1 MKPVSL
7 AANEARWQFGL
18 LLGSALLFAWLVARS
33 WQLYPVVFAD
43 EWLYS
48 SFSRLTPLK
57 DATIP
62 SYLYLSIFGL
72 SNACGDG
79 FLGCVRVLNCLF
91 FAGAAPFYY
100 LAARQLAGRP
110 VALAVAL
117 MSLLLP
123 VGSYTAYFMP
133 ESLYFFGFAVLTWAA
148 IGHRPMHWARHA
160 VVTGAILGLMTL
172 VKVHALFLIPSLC
185 LFNAFVGWSGR
196 RVGVA
201 LASMALTLTAA
212 LAIKFTIGY
221 AVAGQAGLHLLGS
234 FYGDS
239 ASGTLGAGARLLKL
253 VPTAVTNAWG
263 HLMSVVALFALPV
276 AVTLHSLLSPAARAR
291 TDARLTALQLYT
303 VLMLGAAMAMTVLF
317 TASIS
322 EYGPGEGLRLHMRYY
337 SFAFPLLLLVAGA
350 AMDERQGQHRGALG
364 WVLAA
369 LLAIVLLVSLVDLP
383 TYQLSMIDGPDV
395 AAIVIEP
402 HAGTALVGLELLIV
416 LLWAAGRRGAAVLF
430 LFLLMPL
437 WLLYFNI
444 ALANYWKQVR
454 KPGGFDSAGMLV
466 HDYVKKSER
475 KDVMVA
481 GTNLVQL
488 LRAKFHIDDT
498 GVGLLDLPDG
508 APFESGMTPGNR
520 KWLLVVG
527 NHKLPPDLKPVVE
540 MPREYALIKLDNSHR
555 KIASANFFGPLD
567 TDVITR
573 VEGLSYPESWGRW
586 SDGKLVT
593 LHFTQPL
600 PERLHLIF
608 TGQAFGPNVAQ
619 KFKLRV
625 GSAEASF
632 RLAAMPEEAFVRM
645 HTDGLQK
652 TLTIEVPHPV
662 APHSLGDSVDVR
674 TLGLGLISIEVGTPA
689 D

>member
-1 MKPVSL
+1 MNQARL
-7 AANEARWQFGL
+7 GQRWQFGL
-18 LLGSALLFAWLVARS
+18 LLGSALLFALLLARC
-33 WQLYPVVFAD
+33 WALYPVVFAD
-43 EWLYS
+43 EWIYDN
-48 SFSRLTPLK
+48 FSRLSPLK
-57 DATIP
+57 DATVP
-62 SYLYLSIFGL
+62 SWLYLSIFGL

-91 FAGAAPFYY
+91 FAAAAPFYY
-100 LAARQLAGRP
+100 LAARQVAGYR
-110 VALAVAL
+110 VALAVGL

-123 VGSYTAYFMP
+123 AASYTAYFMP
-133 ESLYFFGFAVLTWAA
+133 ESMYFFGFAVLTWAA
-148 IGHRPMHWARHA
+148 LAHRQMHWARYA
-160 VVTGAILGLMTL
+160 IVTGAILGLMTL
-172 VKVHALFLIPSLC
+172 VKVHALFLIPALC
-185 LFNAFVGWSGR
+185 LFNAFIAWSGR

-201 LASMALTLTAA
+201 LGSMALTLVTVLSIKFALGYA
-212 LAIKFTIGY
+212 LA
-221 AVAGQAGLHLLGS
+221 GQSGLHLLGS
-234 FYGDS
+234 LYESTAGS
-239 ASGTLGAGARLLKL
+239 TLGAGARLLKL
-253 VPTAVTNAWG
+253 APAVLISARG
-263 HLMSVVALFALPV
+263 HLLGLVAIFALPI
-276 AVTLHSLLSPAARAR
+276 AVTLHSLLSPTARAS
-291 TDARLTALQLYT
+291 TDAGKTALQLYT
-303 VLMLGAAMAMTVLF
+303 VLMLGAALAMTVVF

-322 EYGPGEGLRLHMRYY
+322 DYGPGEGLRLHARYY

-350 AMDERQGQHRGALG
+350 ALNERPGQHRGALA

-369 LLAIVLLVSLVDLP
+369 LLAIMLLVSLVYLP
-383 TYQLSMIDGPDV
+383 TYRPSMVDGPDY
-395 AAIVIEP
+395 AAMVLEP
-402 HAGTALVGLELLIV
+402 AAGTAVVGLELLIL
-416 LLWAAGRRGAAVLF
+416 LLWAAGRRGAAALF

-444 ALANYWKQVR
+444 SLANYWKQAR

-466 HDYVKKSER
+466 HNYVKKSER

-481 GTNLVQL
+481 GTNLGQL
-488 LRAKFHIDDT
+488 LRAQFHIDDA

-508 APFESGMTPGNR
+508 APFEIGMRPGNR

-527 NHKLPPDLKPVVE
+527 NHPLPPELEPVVLV
-540 MPREYALIKLDNSHR
+540 PREYALFKLDNSHR

-567 TDVITR
+567 TDVIAR
-573 VEGLSYPESWGRW
+573 IEGLSYPESWGRW

-593 LHFTQPL
+593 LHFAQPL
-600 PERLHLIF
+600 PQRLHLIV

-645 HTDGLQK
+645 KTDGLQK